1 MLVFEAF
8 AFFSVR
14 RFDEAAEGVGKAL
27 FMSKEGRIMFFH
39 YSNTVK
45 IGCFCVFSG
54 LSNVR
59 KTRFLYHNNAAVAC
73 DTERA
78 CLCNCCKFCELE
90 YTSRQNFTFLL
101 FGVACLVLKKV
112 DSL

>member
-1 MLVFEAF
+1 
-8 AFFSVR
+8 
-14 RFDEAAEGVGKAL
+14 
-27 FMSKEGRIMFFH
+27 MFFH

-78 CLCNCCKFCELE
+78 CLRNCCKSCELE
-90 YTSRQNFTFLL
+90 YASWQNFTFLL
-101 FGVACLVLKKV
+101 FGVAALNSIYIDNILFNNINIMNYYLK
-112 DSL
+112 